1 MPVKDMMIS
10 TRGPRS
16 SEDYDPTVTVRALW
30 RGIHDEI
37 QEENARRHNA
47 QVLKLGGGSIVCMN
61 WIMNSLIFIFYFIH
75 SLTFA
80 LVGGGVILPPPP
92 VVFRG

>member
-1 MPVKDMMIS
+1 MPVKDIMIS

-37 QEENARRHNA
+37 QEENAHRHNA

-61 WIMNSLIFIFYFIH
+61 
-75 SLTFA
+75 
-80 LVGGGVILPPPP
+80 
-92 VVFRG
+92 